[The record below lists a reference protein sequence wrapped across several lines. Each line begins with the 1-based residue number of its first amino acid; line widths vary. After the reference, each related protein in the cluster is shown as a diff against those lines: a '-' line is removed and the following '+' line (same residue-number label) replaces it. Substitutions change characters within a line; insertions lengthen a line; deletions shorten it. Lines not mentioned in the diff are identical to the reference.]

1 MIIVK
6 ECCKPWMEEFMAK
19 SIALDELEQ
28 KLEKIEN
35 WCKAYPLDMFPEP
48 NMKYVREIL
57 QTYSTVTID
66 EISASNMRHVLE
78 GIQKIINSEGEL

>member
-19 SIALDELEQ
+19 AVALDELEQ
-28 KLEKIEN
+28 KLEKINN

-66 EISASNMRHVLE
+66 EISASNMRHVLT
-78 GIQKIINSEGEL
+78 GIQKIIDGDI

>member
-19 SIALDELEQ
+19 AVALDELEQ

-78 GIQKIINSEGEL
+78 GIKKIINS